1 MIASILI
8 ALIAIASSG
17 VGTKNTGD
25 HHPSLNLHLFH
36 SSGTLP

>member
-1 MIASILI
+1 MI

-17 VGTKNTGD
+17 YVTKNTGD
-25 HHPSLNLHLFH
+25 HHPSLNLHSYP